1 MSSAQHRI
9 ARAHELLLRSS
20 ERPAVAA
27 RGRGVL
33 LAALQTICRRQMCQ
47 RSERRACVL
56 FYVRFRGDN
65 VLELLQSTGSAAT
78 IVYTTMGYRYTT
90 LQYERFEQFQL
101 RVAGRHIH
109 MSHHNRS
116 FLCCAA
122 LRPRRA
128 APTPAQTLRVLSGAR
143 ANLSF
148 RDCTLR
154 LRRGIRMSAHKRRC
168 ALSDRSG
175 MKTTAEQNRTVERT
189 KQNTTL
195 GAINSIGD
203 STRHDSYG

>member
-20 ERPAVAA
+20 ERPTVAA

-33 LAALQTICRRQMCQ
+33 LCSANHMSPSNVSAI
-47 RSERRACVL
+47 RATRLCT

-101 RVAGRHIH
+101 RVAARHIH

-175 MKTTAEQNRTVERT
+175 MKTTAEQNRTEERT